1 MKDDLDP
8 QLYLGPIYFQKK
20 KKKKV
25 TWISM
30 YLNLHLIGIHIHL
43 IQQLSIFSSNK
54 LWKMKNRIGITFIST
69 KAAQVCFLKTAA
81 KPS

>member
-1 MKDDLDP
+1 
-8 QLYLGPIYFQKK
+8 
-20 KKKKV
+20 
-25 TWISM
+25 M

>member
-1 MKDDLDP
+1 MKDDLGP
-8 QLYLGPIYFQKK
+8 QLYLGTIYSPPPP
-20 KKKKV
+20 KKV
-25 TWISM
+25 TWISI
-30 YLNLHLIGIHIHL
+30 YLNLHLIGIRIHL

-54 LWKMKNRIGITFIST
+54 LWKMKNRMGITFIST